1 MNIAVI
7 DMGTNT
13 FQLLVGKPDP
23 DGFTPLFRTSF
34 FVKIGKGGIS
44 EGKITDEAME
54 RAIIALK
61 KLQAHALEHGAG
73 EIHATATS
81 AIRSAKNSRT
91 FLEKIEKETGI
102 LPRVIDGNEEAGFIY
117 SGVRSVFDPG
127 KEKMLILD
135 IGGGSVEFII
145 ADGETVFW
153 KRSIE
158 IGAQRLV
165 DAFHHSDPIAK
176 DELLRLTSFLDGK
189 LEEVFGE
196 IEKHQ
201 PKMMVGCAGTFDT
214 VQDIYCQEKGL
225 PKDGGEVFE
234 VPISAYLSIHQQ
246 FVEKDR
252 AGRLEIPG
260 MLEKR
265 VDMIVVASVLADF
278 LLHKGGFEKLIVSK
292 ASLKE
297 GVLYQMGKSSPNMS

>member
-13 FQLLVGKPDP
+13 FQLLVGKPAQG
-23 DGFTPLFRTSF
+23 GFEPIFRTSF

-44 EGKITDEAME
+44 EGKITEEAME
-54 RAIIALK
+54 RAIVALK
-61 KLQAHALEHGAG
+61 KLKAHAVEQGAN

-81 AIRSAKNSRT
+81 AIRSAKNSSL

-145 ADGETVFW
+145 ADGETIFW

-165 DAFHHSDPIAK
+165 DAFHNSDPIAK
-176 DELLRLTSFLDGK
+176 DELHRLTAFLEEK
-189 LEEVFGE
+189 LEEVFKE
-196 IEKHQ
+196 IKKYQ

-225 PKDGGEVFE
+225 PKDEGQVFE
-234 VPISAYLSIHQQ
+234 VPISVYPSIHQQ

-297 GVLYQMGKSSPNMS
+297 GVLYQMGKSSPNIS